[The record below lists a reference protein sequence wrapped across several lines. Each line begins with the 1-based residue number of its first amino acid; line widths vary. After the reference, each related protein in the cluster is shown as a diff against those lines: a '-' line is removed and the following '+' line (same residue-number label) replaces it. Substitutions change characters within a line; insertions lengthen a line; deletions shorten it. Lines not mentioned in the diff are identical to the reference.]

1 MFGGAVVTLQ
11 SLKFTGSLEKRSD
24 TTNKGALSSCYSLFS
39 ALSVSATSI
48 KLRGTRSAAQWSN
61 ISRRKMEVFFN
72 KFHRR
77 KQKIILSAPM
87 NPNVS
92 SCPVK
97 SSITDNIRNL
107 AYFLINIFLHTDCC
121 YVYKSKEI
129 DKNLK

>member
-1 MFGGAVVTLQ
+1 
-11 SLKFTGSLEKRSD
+11 
-24 TTNKGALSSCYSLFS
+24 
-39 ALSVSATSI
+39 
-48 KLRGTRSAAQWSN
+48 
-61 ISRRKMEVFFN
+61 
-72 KFHRR
+72 
-77 KQKIILSAPM
+77 M